1 VSNERR
7 AYPRYVLNAPATYRG
22 AGIEGT
28 GTIADISAS
37 GALIQPA
44 SPSVALGTPLKVR
57 VANHAGPP
65 GPELPSEVVRMTD
78 AGFAVHFKLRG
89 PEVLYLLRAVLP

>member
-1 VSNERR
+1 MSNERR
-7 AYPRYVLNAPATYRG
+7 AYPRYVLDVPGTYRG

-28 GTIADISAS
+28 GTIEDISAS
-37 GALIQPA
+37 GALFQPA

-57 VANHAGPP
+57 VANHSGPP
-65 GPELPSEVVRMTD
+65 GPELPSEVVRVTET
-78 AGFAVHFKLRG
+78 GFAVHFKLRG